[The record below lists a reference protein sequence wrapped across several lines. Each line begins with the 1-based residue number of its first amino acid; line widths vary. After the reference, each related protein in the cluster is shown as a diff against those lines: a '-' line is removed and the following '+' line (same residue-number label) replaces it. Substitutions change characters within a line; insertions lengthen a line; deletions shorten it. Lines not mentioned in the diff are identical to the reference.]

1 MTRLEAVW
9 GKWVVRHRWL
19 IIITTIIVVSIAAAG
34 TRFLTFNDDL
44 RVFFS
49 EENPQLKALEALENT
64 YNRIDNILFVIA
76 PEDGNVFTKETLAAI
91 EDLTGAS
98 WQIPYSNR
106 VDSITN
112 FQHTRAE
119 EDDLIVEDLVQNAGS
134 LTAAD
139 IKRIRAVAL
148 SEPLLL
154 NRLISPSGHV
164 AGVNVNILLPRKSR
178 DEVPEVS
185 GFARRMADDFRTRH
199 PGLDLYLTGAIMFDN
214 AFAEATRDD
223 MSTLIPVMFFTI
235 LVIIGLSV
243 RSFAGTFATLIII
256 LISTLSGMGLAG
268 WLGMSLNPASANAPT
283 IILVLAVADSVHIL
297 VTMLHRMRMGMN
309 KDDAIAES
317 LRINLQP
324 VFLTSATTAIGF
336 LSMNFSDAPPFHDLG
351 NIVAAGVT
359 AALLYSV
366 TFLPALMAVVPVRIR
381 TAPEKQEWSG
391 CTRLADLVISHR
403 KLIFRGTLVVIA
415 VLTAGIMR
423 LELND
428 NWIRYFDNRYDIRR
442 ASDFTQENLT
452 GFNIIEYS
460 LDSGETGGINDP
472 AYLADVEK
480 FADWY
485 RRQPKV
491 VNVNTITD
499 TFKRLNRNMHGDDE
513 SYYRIPGKRDLAAQ
527 YLLLYEMSLPFGL
540 DLNNQI
546 NVDKSATRMIVT
558 MKDSTTRE
566 LREMDERA
574 RQWLKANAPG
584 KMFTY
589 GSGLSIIWAHISE
602 RNINSMLG
610 ASIGALALISAI
622 LILALRSVRL
632 GLLSLIPNLAPA
644 FMAFGIWGVIVG
656 QAGLS
661 LSVIVAMTLG
671 IVVDDTIHFMSKYL
685 RARREN
691 GADPFEAIRYSFN
704 TVGTA
709 MWVTTAALVAGFMVL
724 SLSGFKLNSEM
735 GLMTA
740 ITITLALA
748 LDFLFLPVLLMKV
761 DRETDKL

>member
-1 MTRLEAVW
+1 MEGVW
-9 GKWVVRHRWL
+9 GKWVLRYRWW
-19 IIITTIIVVSIAAAG
+19 IIALTVVLVLGAAAG
-34 TRFLTFNDDL
+34 TRFLTFNNDL

-49 EENPQLKALEALENT
+49 REDPQLQALEALENT
-64 YNRIDNILFVIA
+64 YNRIDNVLFVIA
-76 PEDGNVFTKETLAAI
+76 PKDGDVFTGETLAAI
-91 EDLTGAS
+91 EELTEAS

-112 FQHTRAE
+112 FQYTRAE
-119 EDDLIVEDLVQNAGS
+119 GDELIVEPLVQNAAD
-134 LTAAD
+134 LTEAD
-139 IKRIRAVAL
+139 IRRIRAAAL
-148 SEPLLL
+148 SEPLLV
-154 NRLISPSGHV
+154 NRLVSPSGHA
-164 AGVNVNILLPRKSR
+164 AGVSVNILLPRKSR
-178 DEVPEVS
+178 DEVPEVAA
-185 GFARRMADDFRTRH
+185 FARRMADEFRARH
-199 PGLDLYLTGAIMFDN
+199 PGTDVYLTGAIMFDN

-223 MSTLIPVMFFTI
+223 ISTLVPVMFFAI
-235 LVIIGLSV
+235 LLIIGLSL
-243 RSFAGTFATLIII
+243 RSLAATFATLVVI
-256 LISTLSGMGLAG
+256 LFSVISGMGLAG

-297 VTMLHRMRMGMN
+297 VTMLRRMRAGM
-309 KDDAIAES
+309 KQEDAVAES

-359 AALLYSV
+359 AALIYSV
-366 TFLPALMAVVPVRIR
+366 TFLPALMAVLPVRAGHAAAAEEEGR
-381 TAPEKQEWSG
+381 G
-391 CTRLADLVISHR
+391 LCMRLADLVVR
-403 KLIFRGTLVVIA
+403 RREFLFRAALIVIA

-428 NWIRYFDNRYDIRR
+428 DWIKYFDERYDIRK
-442 ASDFTQENLT
+442 ASDFTQENLS

-472 AYLADVEK
+472 AYLSVVDK
-480 FADWY
+480 FAAWY

-499 TFKRLNRNMHGDDE
+499 IFKRLNRNMHGDDE
-513 SYYRIPGKRDLAAQ
+513 SYYRIPENRELAAQ

-558 MKDSTTRE
+558 MRDSTTRE
-566 LREMDERA
+566 LREMDDRA
-574 RQWLKANAPG
+574 RRWLKANAPEAI
-584 KMFTY
+584 FTY
-589 GSGLSIIWAHISE
+589 GSGLSIIWAHISG

-610 ASIGALALISAI
+610 ASIGALVLISGI
-622 LILALRSVRL
+622 LMLALKSVRL
-632 GLLSLIPNLAPA
+632 GLLSLIPNLFPA
-644 FMAFGIWGVIVG
+644 FMAFGIWGAVEG

-685 RARREN
+685 RARRET
-691 GADPFEAIRYSFN
+691 GADPPGAIRYSFD

-709 MWVTTAALVAGFMVL
+709 MWVTTAALVGGFMVL
-724 SLSGFKLNSEM
+724 SFSGFKLNSEM

-740 ITITLALA
+740 ITITLALL
-748 LDFLFLPVLLMKV
+748 LDFLFLPVLLMKA
-761 DRETDKL
+761 DREGKG

>member
-1 MTRLEAVW
+1 MTRIEAVW
-9 GKWVVRHRWL
+9 GKWVLRHRWW
-19 IIITTIIVVSIAAAG
+19 IITATIMVVLGAAAG
-34 TRFLTFNDDL
+34 TRFLTFNNDL

-49 EENPQLKALEALENT
+49 REDPRLQALEALENT
-64 YNRIDNILFVIA
+64 YNRIDNVLFVIA
-76 PEDGNVFTKETLAAI
+76 PKDGDVFTAETLAAI
-91 EDLTGAS
+91 EDLTEAS

-112 FQHTRAE
+112 FQYTRAE
-119 EDDLIVEDLVQNAGS
+119 GDDLIVEDLVQNAGD

-139 IKRIRAVAL
+139 IGRIRAVAL
-148 SEPLLL
+148 SEPLLV
-154 NRLISPSGHV
+154 NRLVSPSGHA
-164 AGVNVNILLPRKSR
+164 AGVSVNILLPRKSR
-178 DEVPEVS
+178 DEVPEVAA
-185 GFARRMADDFRTRH
+185 FARRMVNEFRAAH
-199 PGLDLYLTGAIMFDN
+199 PGIDLYLTGAIMFDN
-214 AFAEATRDD
+214 AFAEATKDD
-223 MSTLIPVMFFTI
+223 ISTLVPVMFFTI
-235 LVIIGLSV
+235 LLIIGLSV
-243 RSFAGTFATLIII
+243 RSFAATFATLLVI
-256 LISTLSGMGLAG
+256 LFSMVTGMGLAG

-283 IILVLAVADSVHIL
+283 IILVLAVADSVHML
-297 VTMLHRMRMGMN
+297 VTMLHRMREGM
-309 KDDAIAES
+309 KKEEAIAES

-324 VFLTSATTAIGF
+324 VFLTSVTTAIGF

-351 NIVAAGVT
+351 NIVATGVT
-359 AALLYSV
+359 AAFVYSV
-366 TFLPALMAVVPVRIR
+366 TFLPALMAVLPLRAR
-381 TAPEKQEWSG
+381 HAAAEKESRG
-391 CTRLADLVISHR
+391 LCMRLADLVVRRR
-403 KLIFRGTLVVIA
+403 KFIFRASLTVVA
-415 VLTAGIMR
+415 VLTSGIVR

-428 NWIRYFDNRYDIRR
+428 DWIKYFDGRYDIRK
-442 ASDFTQENLT
+442 ASDFTQENLS

-472 AYLADVEK
+472 AYLSVVEE
-480 FADWY
+480 FAEWY
-485 RRQPKV
+485 RTQPKV

-499 TFKRLNRNMHGDDE
+499 TFKRLNRNMHGDDD
-513 SYYRIPGKRDLAAQ
+513 SYYRIPGSRELAAQ

-558 MKDSTTRE
+558 MRDSTTRE

-574 RQWLKANAPG
+574 RQWLRENAPET
-584 KMFTY
+584 MFTY

-610 ASIGALALISAI
+610 ASVGALVLISGI
-622 LILALRSVRL
+622 LTLALKSVRL
-632 GLLSLIPNLAPA
+632 GLLSLVPNLSPA
-644 FMAFGIWGVIVG
+644 FMAFGIWGAIAG

-685 RARREN
+685 RARRES
-691 GADPFEAIRYSFN
+691 GADPAGAIRHSFD

-724 SLSGFKLNSEM
+724 SFSGFKLNSEM

-740 ITITLALA
+740 ITITLALI

-761 DRETDKL
+761 DRGKP